1 MIKRFIIV
9 FILLVIVVG
18 GIVGFNIFRD
28 NAIKQFFAT
37 MKPPAVSVAT
47 IKVEPQTWT
56 PSIEAIGTVNAARG
70 VDLTV
75 ETTGIVKSIN
85 FIASQHVNQGDVLV
99 QLDDAVQ
106 KANLAAQQTQ
116 ASLDQLSLDRAIEL
130 QKRGVGSESTLD
142 QARATA
148 QASAAQVDSL
158 KAVLDQKQL
167 RAPFSGVIGIPK
179 IDNGQY
185 LSPGTIVA
193 TLQNLD
199 TLRADFSIPE
209 QQLGLLKMDGP
220 VRFGAT
226 VGDLSYTGKIIGI
239 DPKVDP
245 SSRLVDVRAEI
256 SNPDSNLRP
265 GQFVQVRV
273 DLPKEDGVITLPQTA
288 VVSSLYGD
296 YIYVVR
302 PATQHGAA
310 QPAEPAKAEASAP
323 SAQAAQP
330 KQDAGPAL
338 EAFQVFV
345 KTGRRAQGLVEITE
359 GVKTGDEVVTAGQNR
374 LSNGGPVKVDNT
386 IDLSKPAQAEGA
398 SK

>member
-1 MIKRFIIV
+1 MQR
-9 FILLVIVVG
+9 
-18 GIVGFNIFRD
+18 
-28 NAIKQFFAT
+28 
-37 MKPPAVSVAT
+37 
-47 IKVEPQTWT
+47 
-56 PSIEAIGTVNAARG
+56 
-70 VDLTV
+70 
-75 ETTGIVKSIN
+75 
-85 FIASQHVNQGDVLV
+85 
-99 QLDDAVQ
+99 
-106 KANLAAQQTQ
+106 ANLAAQQTQ
-116 ASLDQLSLDRAIEL
+116 ASLDQVSLDRAIEL

-142 QARATA
+142 QARAAA

-199 TLRADFSIPE
+199 TLRADFSVPE
-209 QQLGLLKMDGP
+209 QQLGLLKMGGP
-220 VRFGAT
+220 ARFGAT
-226 VGDLSYTGKIIGI
+226 VGDLSYNGKIIGI

-256 SNPDSNLRP
+256 SNPDANLRP

-302 PATQHGAA
+302 PAAQQDAA
-310 QPAEPAKAEASAP
+310 QPAAPAKAEADAP
-323 SAQAAQP
+323 SGQAPQP

-338 EAFQVFV
+338 EAFQVFI

>member
-374 LSNGGPVKVDNT
+374 LSNGDPVKVDNT